1 MPLKANLKK
10 KTEQEKEQSYTK
22 PKNNVS
28 LPKKTVTTAKQSA
41 QAIKSSVG
49 GKKATYKPSAK
60 KEQEV
65 ENRIATKKN
74 FGSEKSDTSYRNTR
88 LGKTSSYTAQSSY
101 KKGREVVKQKAEDT
115 GLYVNKVDTTTPRKK
130 RDNTNPTRG
139 NGRDTSQKKTNRNN
153 YNKHRLD
160 EGAKDIQNRA
170 LSGQL
175 NADEPT
181 RYITDVHGR
190 TAVDDRVRV
199 NNLDDLFNV
208 GGKFLSNAM
217 DSAIDYSPVTIPYTL
232 ATGETLTNGAYYDN
246 PYEEQR
252 TQGLSA
258 GAGRMAGMALN
269 YGIARSAANP
279 LLEQAANAVMNGTK
293 VGALINNSATLG
305 KIGQAV
311 GTNTAKDIA
320 SGLVKETISDATIGA
335 GQNAL
340 INYAEGLRGEDFWRQ
355 MAKDEALDFAIGGI
369 MEGAG
374 IGKQIGRANRNFN
387 EISAEKA
394 TDLLKG
400 ANTKAEYIDALIDR
414 ANRQMDIGYEE
425 GIAPRLKKVASDKSN
440 EFLEEAAKVDKMTD
454 RQFSR
459 YQQGKSTDVQNPVN
473 RRGMES
479 AKVKAENK
487 PKGSALEAEADAKSW
502 EDFSKTPSKEARAEA
517 KAQGLKGGEELKNY
531 WRNRKMQGFGQN
543 DIKEVSLEDAVKTV
557 KEGLPE
563 SQREGWFTKY
573 DSGYKPQIEE
583 QILNDKSLRNA
594 GLNLAYHNYK
604 GTNKNI
610 SFEEF
615 LNTPITMY
623 RGTQGKTLIDDDV
636 FVSFTP
642 DRKVAER
649 FGGEIQEVTIKPIDT
664 LGNYQTN
671 GELEYLVPRAK
682 ADAAKAAG
690 KTKNVGYH
698 AGDLGKSEWH
708 SQQAGS
714 SRDTG
719 HFGTGTYFV
728 GDEKLIGKGSGY
740 EDRPHH
746 TVDFNDYNLYK
757 PKNAEQGARVHENLK
772 RINRASSNLDNL
784 LKKIDTTDK
793 SISKMRKVV
802 DNAVEYTEANLKKI
816 QKVADDVLSQKEIDD
831 LVREAKEHAKPKT
844 RSDEEYLELA
854 QNLLRKENK
863 ELEAL
868 DLSRSADESKARL
881 KEIEDIY
888 RSQDKATE
896 PYEKY
901 YFNLLSDKLSNEL
914 NGDFASGASKYLDDL
929 ESSKNIISQLAE
941 DTGKSETE
949 VRKALEV
956 AREKISK
963 YSDSKAKEDSASTIV
978 MKELGFEGVD
988 VRGIKELDNTEYGSV
1003 IYNLN
1008 ENAVAFPNEKE
1019 YNKLKGD
1026 LNNGKDAGTSQQ
1038 EGTEVNRGTYGVL
1051 QGRQGNDGVRQE
1063 LLGDRAKGKN
1073 GAGHHKEFLVEDKI
1087 KKILDKDETI
1097 RTKTSLDYSE
1107 DVDGFNEK
1115 LGSNRKTAKYGYCVD
1130 LISKEDLAEGSKLIV
1145 THDGAVTVGVN
1156 PRGKG
1161 GNIIGLSKSGNAP
1174 SGVTSHEAMMNAIA
1188 AGGDRSDQYGQALT
1202 NLYNDRYGLVPV
1214 AKVKYNEDVI
1224 RELSA
1229 PEEVEAK
1236 IKMFNEM
1243 RAEGNEPD
1251 VFVSAKFDDLQGTIS
1266 TRAGKG
1272 YKKLTK
1278 EDYEKLPVFTDYEKA
1293 LNYRDEILD
1302 SLDKRNAYTK
1312 EHGINGTFTEAKATT
1327 VEGAKRPTK
1336 RLGKKAET
1344 VAESTKPQETTKTS
1358 NGGDLPKGGKIEK
1371 VGEFEVVGGGKG
1383 VETTTP
1389 TETKLSFIEQL
1400 KKTLRNG
1407 RRDLINS
1414 EAGLERMD
1422 KVAKQTKIQ
1431 EKSYMTRNAKG
1442 QAGYILNKKLVDRQ
1456 GKEIGKSLSEV
1467 LGGKIEYNGKTYDS
1481 PFKDKATAKLFDE
1494 YMFELH
1500 NTYRAPQ
1507 GKNIY
1512 GGRDYVEEVDQIIKN
1527 YPALAGE
1534 KDRLLKWLNDT
1545 DGTTSKEQRKA
1556 LEERLRNK
1564 YENFDD
1570 VIKDLNKYRA
1580 AKSQANVDRIL
1591 KEHPEFAKVT
1601 EEMDKWWGSFT
1612 DEYLVKSGIISA
1624 KDVKKFKEIY
1634 PHYVPTF
1641 RDMGEAAGRESKNA
1655 ATLIKKAT
1663 GSGKRQLLTVPEQYA
1678 HQIDRIVTAARRNEL
1693 NQEIINTISKD
1704 PAGMKAFGAIQDGKG
1719 KLTYDFSNGDLDDF
1733 ITTLDDI
1740 SLNQIKSGKNTITA
1754 VFNGEKVTAN
1764 ISDEVAKSLEAMSNI
1779 QDTNLLVKVGKTIT
1793 NPMKFT
1799 ITGGNPVFFVSNMM
1813 RDLPTLYI
1821 QSNHGFVK
1829 TTTGLFKATK
1839 EVFTNGEKYKMYKAL
1854 GGAESGYYMRG
1865 KGFETTASTRGVI
1878 KRVQEV
1884 MSFLGEKGEAIPR
1897 LAEFINTLEK
1907 TGDAYKA
1914 LRDAAEST
1922 VDFSR
1927 RGSSDVA
1934 KALDAWTLYLNAG
1947 LQGLDKFARTVAAH
1961 PVRTLGRSATM
1972 LGIPYM
1978 ALTALN
1984 QDNPYYQELTER
1996 VKQNNF
2002 LIPNLAGEKDEDGNC
2017 KTFVKV
2023 PLNREYGTVFATSL
2037 YCALKAARGEDD
2049 SWEGFRETFEENF
2062 LPNNPFTDNILAPL
2076 LINIPQN
2083 KDFAGR
2089 SIIPNS
2095 LKDASPE
2102 NQYDYSTSEFAKL
2115 ISKGMNRIPVKDVP
2129 IVKYLQSPKLVDY
2142 ILDSYTGYY
2151 GQVLQSATTTGGT
2164 SKDNYVKDVL
2174 VKQTAEQPF
2183 LNKFVADS
2191 RYSSKPVED
2200 FYNMKDE
2207 YTQQKTDAEIEGK
2220 TWSEAHAAEHAL
2232 SKISKGL
2239 YESTQAEKAILAD
2252 KSLTKA
2258 EKDKMI
2264 GELRTARNELAK
2276 EAKKEVT
2283 NAVAEYRQAP
2293 TFSELS
2299 DTTKEKW
2306 STSLG
2311 IEKEQWAT
2319 AYKKMTDEYDSRKE
2333 ENEDAKMTADEK
2345 RLYLI
2350 ENGITTYKQ
2359 AQSILG
2365 ENTSKNKWDEALA
2378 MYRKGET
2385 YDSLTTA
2392 SLEKA
2397 ERQKDMTET
2406 EIKFDDNFRTRADS
2420 RYDGKTVSKKMY
2432 DNFLYEVQY
2441 VDKNTD
2447 NNGSIKQSEAQN
2459 AIENLDQMYG
2469 LTQEQKAYLW
2479 YLAENVNSK
2488 GEGWKKQPY
2497 GKWNG

>member
-41 QAIKSSVG
+41 QAIKSSVS
-49 GKKATYKPSAK
+49 GKKTYKPSAE
-60 KEQEV
+60 KEQTV
-65 ENRIATKKN
+65 KNRVAANKN
-74 FGSEKSDTSYRNTR
+74 SSNEKTDYSYRNTR

-101 KKGREVVKQKAEDT
+101 KKGKEAITQKAEDT

-190 TAVDDRVRV
+190 TAVDDRMRV
-199 NNLDDLFNV
+199 NNLDDWFNV

-217 DSAIDYSPVTIPYTL
+217 DSTIDYSPVTIPYTL

-246 PYEEQR
+246 PYEEHR

-320 SGLVKETISDATIGA
+320 SRLVKETISDATIGA

-340 INYAEGLRGEDFWRQ
+340 INYAEGLRGEDFWKQ

-400 ANTKAEYIDALIDR
+400 VNTKAEYIDALIDR
-414 ANRQMDIGYEE
+414 ANRQMNIGYEE

-479 AKVKAENK
+479 AKVKAKNK

-563 SQREGWFTKY
+563 SHREGWFTRY

-604 GTNKNI
+604 GTNKDI

-682 ADAAKAAG
+682 ADAAK
-690 KTKNVGYH
+690 K
-698 AGDLGKSEWH
+698 
-708 SQQAGS
+708 
-714 SRDTG
+714 
-719 HFGTGTYFV
+719 
-728 GDEKLIGKGSGY
+728 
-740 EDRPHH
+740 
-746 TVDFNDYNLYK
+746 
-757 PKNAEQGARVHENLK
+757 
-772 RINRASSNLDNL
+772 
-784 LKKIDTTDK
+784 
-793 SISKMRKVV
+793 
-802 DNAVEYTEANLKKI
+802 
-816 QKVADDVLSQKEIDD
+816 
-831 LVREAKEHAKPKT
+831 
-844 RSDEEYLELA
+844 
-854 QNLLRKENK
+854 
-863 ELEAL
+863 
-868 DLSRSADESKARL
+868 
-881 KEIEDIY
+881 
-888 RSQDKATE
+888 
-896 PYEKY
+896 
-901 YFNLLSDKLSNEL
+901 
-914 NGDFASGASKYLDDL
+914 
-929 ESSKNIISQLAE
+929 
-941 DTGKSETE
+941 
-949 VRKALEV
+949 
-956 AREKISK
+956 
-963 YSDSKAKEDSASTIV
+963 
-978 MKELGFEGVD
+978 
-988 VRGIKELDNTEYGSV
+988 
-1003 IYNLN
+1003 

-1214 AKVKYNEDVI
+1214 AKVKYNEDII

-1278 EDYEKLPVFTDYEKA
+1278 DDYEKLPVFTDYEKA

-1344 VAESTKPQETTKTS
+1344 VKPQETAKTS
-1358 NGGDLPKGGKIEK
+1358 NGGGDLPKGGKIEK

-1481 PFKDKATAKLFDE
+1481 PFKDKTTAKLFDE

-1527 YPALAGE
+1527 YPALTGE

-1641 RDMGEAAGRESKNA
+1641 RDMGEAAGKESKNA

-1678 HQIDRIVTAARRNEL
+1678 HQIDRIVIAARRNEL

-1821 QSNHGFVK
+1821 QSNHGFFK
-1829 TTTGLFKATK
+1829 TTTGLVKATK

-2174 VKQTAEQPF
+2174 VKQTAAQPF

-2264 GELRTARNELAK
+2264 DELRTARNELAK

-2333 ENEDAKMTADEK
+2333 ENEDAKMTTDEK

-2378 MYRKGET
+2378 MHKKGET

-2392 SLEKA
+2392 TLEKA

-2447 NNGSIKQSEAQN
+2447 NNGSIKQDEAQN

>member
-1 MPLKANLKK
+1 MANPRRSKTQVKTNK
-10 KTEQEKEQSYTK
+10 KTNGA
-22 PKNNVS
+22 P
-28 LPKKTVTTAKQSA
+28 LPKKSE
-41 QAIKSSVG
+41 S
-49 GKKATYKPSAK
+49 
-60 KEQEV
+60 
-65 ENRIATKKN
+65 ATKAAKTIKRETI
-74 FGSEKSDTSYRNTR
+74 S
-88 LGKTSSYTAQSSY
+88 KTSSNKKTYSSDSRNNVGRTSGKDYSKEYSTAKTKASNY
-101 KKGREVVKQKAEDT
+101 VKNAGKTLKREWNVD
-115 GLYVNKVDTTTPRKK
+115 KV
-130 RDNTNPTRG
+130 NTNKKAGVR
-139 NGRDTSQKKTNRNN
+139 TSSN
-153 YNKHRLD
+153 HHSLSA
-160 EGAKDIQNRA
+160 EAKDIQNRG
-170 LSGQL
+170 LSGAL
-175 NADEPT
+175 EGDNVFDK
-181 RYITDVHGR
+181 V
-190 TAVDDRVRV
+190 
-199 NNLDDLFNV
+199 FNPM
-208 GGKFLSNAM
+208 GKFISNAM
-217 DSAIDYSPVTIPYTL
+217 DSTIDNSPLGAAVTL
-232 ATGETLTNGAYYDN
+232 ATGKRISDGAYYDN

-252 TQGLSA
+252 HQGISA

-320 SGLVKETISDATIGA
+320 TGLVKETISDATLGA

-340 INYAEGLRGEDFWRQ
+340 INYAEGLRGEDFWKQ

-374 IGKQIGRANRNFN
+374 IGKQIGRAGR
-387 EISAEKA
+387 EAADISEENVK
-394 TDLLKG
+394 DLL
-400 ANTKAEYIDALIDR
+400 ANATSRGEYADALKARGMALKEKSLDT
-414 ANRQMDIGYEE
+414 ANAGRNLRE
-425 GIAPRLKKVASDKSN
+425 ASAKKGTEYTDEYRKTLN
-440 EFLEEAAKVDKMTD
+440 MTD
-454 RQFSR
+454 KQFNR
-459 YQQGKSTDVQNPVN
+459 YQQGRDINAKDLVRKEGTT
-473 RRGMES
+473 S
-479 AKVKAENK
+479 AKAKAKNK
-487 PKGSALEAEADAKSW
+487 TKGSALETEADAKSR
-502 EDFSKTPSKEARAEA
+502 EDFSKTPSKEAKAEA
-517 KAQGLKGGEELKNY
+517 KADTAKAVEMPQAGKNKKTRTPSDRMAYKTLLAMPDSEEKFLALQKKI
-531 WRNRKMQGFGQN
+531 RRDF
-543 DIKEVSLEDAVKTV
+543 E
-557 KEGLPE
+557 
-563 SQREGWFTKY
+563 REGVGHSRNKT
-573 DSGYKPQIEE
+573 SGYIADPEGYKQADKEYMRMLAERQKTAGKTGVAKEAVDISSAKEE
-583 QILNDKSLRNA
+583 QIITNYQELSMRETPTPEKLASFSQGDYTVEEAETILRKNGLLEETPKVDSPDSTAYNNVKGEETNGRKDTQLVQEGNLQQGTATGNSGSKSVLPEERPRNA
-594 GLNLAYHNYK
+594 GDIRVEAEGRSRTSGDVQVSKSNLVSDDVDKVLRTDKRITERTAK
-604 GTNKNI
+604 SADNI
-610 SFEEF
+610 EEF
-615 LNTPITMY
+615 SKRL
-623 RGTQGKTLIDDDV
+623 
-636 FVSFTP
+636 
-642 DRKVAER
+642 
-649 FGGEIQEVTIKPIDT
+649 
-664 LGNYQTN
+664 
-671 GELEYLVPRAK
+671 
-682 ADAAKAAG
+682 
-690 KTKNVGYH
+690 
-698 AGDLGKSEWH
+698 
-708 SQQAGS
+708 
-714 SRDTG
+714 
-719 HFGTGTYFV
+719 
-728 GDEKLIGKGSGY
+728 DE
-740 EDRPHH
+740 
-746 TVDFNDYNLYK
+746 
-757 PKNAEQGARVHENLK
+757 
-772 RINRASSNLDNL
+772 
-784 LKKIDTTDK
+784 
-793 SISKMRKVV
+793 
-802 DNAVEYTEANLKKI
+802 
-816 QKVADDVLSQKEIDD
+816 
-831 LVREAKEHAKPKT
+831 
-844 RSDEEYLELA
+844 
-854 QNLLRKENK
+854 
-863 ELEAL
+863 
-868 DLSRSADESKARL
+868 
-881 KEIEDIY
+881 
-888 RSQDKATE
+888 
-896 PYEKY
+896 
-901 YFNLLSDKLSNEL
+901 
-914 NGDFASGASKYLDDL
+914 
-929 ESSKNIISQLAE
+929 
-941 DTGKSETE
+941 
-949 VRKALEV
+949 
-956 AREKISK
+956 
-963 YSDSKAKEDSASTIV
+963 
-978 MKELGFEGVD
+978 
-988 VRGIKELDNTEYGSV
+988 
-1003 IYNLN
+1003 
-1008 ENAVAFPNEKE
+1008 
-1019 YNKLKGD
+1019 
-1026 LNNGKDAGTSQQ
+1026 
-1038 EGTEVNRGTYGVL
+1038 
-1051 QGRQGNDGVRQE
+1051 
-1063 LLGDRAKGKN
+1063 
-1073 GAGHHKEFLVEDKI
+1073 
-1087 KKILDKDETI
+1087 
-1097 RTKTSLDYSE
+1097 
-1107 DVDGFNEK
+1107 
-1115 LGSNRKTAKYGYCVD
+1115 NRKTNEYGYCVSPVEPKD
-1130 LISKEDLAEGSKLIV
+1130 YDGSTRYYTTHNGQV
-1145 THDGAVTVGVN
+1145 TAGVA
-1156 PRGKG
+1156 KD
-1161 GNIIGLSKSGNAP
+1161 GNIVGLSKSSNATE
-1174 SGVTSHEAMMNAIA
+1174 GANSHEALMTAFGM
-1188 AGGDRSDQYGQALT
+1188 GGNRADAYGIGLATHYQ
-1202 NLYNDRYGLVPV
+1202 RYGLVPV
-1214 AKVKYNEDVI
+1214 ARVPFDENVV
-1224 RELSA
+1224 REYFR
-1229 PEEVEAK
+1229 PEEVDDALAMFR
-1236 IKMFNEM
+1236 KMKDV
-1243 RAEGNEPD
+1243 GNEPD
-1251 VFVSAKFDDLQGTIS
+1251 VYFFAKFDDLENTIK
-1266 TRAGKG
+1266 TRDNGG
-1272 YKKLTK
+1272 YKILSDD
-1278 EDYEKLPVFTDYEKA
+1278 ELRKLPEMDYDSAEK
-1293 LNYRDEILD
+1293 YRNQLLD
-1302 SLDKRNAYTK
+1302 NSAKRNAYMK
-1312 EHGINGTFTEAKATT
+1312 EHGIEGTFTEPKTT
-1327 VEGAKRPTK
+1327 AVEGAKRPTK

-1344 VAESTKPQETTKTS
+1344 VAESTKPQETTKTT
-1358 NGGDLPKGGKIEK
+1358 NGGGDLPKGGKIEK

-1389 TETKLSFIEQL
+1389 AETKLSAIEQL
-1400 KKTLRNG
+1400 KKTLRNA

-1467 LGGKIEYNGKTYDS
+1467 LGGKIEYNGKIYDS
-1481 PFKDKATAKLFDE
+1481 PFKDNATAKLFDE
-1494 YMFELH
+1494 YAMELH
-1500 NTYRAPQ
+1500 NTYRAKQ

-1512 GGRDYVEEVDQIIKN
+1512 GGRDYVEEVDQIVKN

-1580 AKSQANVDRIL
+1580 AKSQINVDRIL

-1601 EEMDKWWGSFT
+1601 EEMDKWWNSFT

-1624 KDVKKFKEIY
+1624 DNVKKFKEIY

-1719 KLTYDFSNGDLDDF
+1719 KLTYDFSEGDLDDF

-1779 QDTNLLVKVGKTIT
+1779 QDTNLLIKVGKTIT

-1799 ITGGNPVFFVSNMM
+1799 ITGGNPVFFISNMM

-1854 GGAESGYYMRG
+1854 GGAEAGYYMRG
-1865 KGFETTASTRGVI
+1865 KGFETSASTRGVI

-1934 KALDAWTLYLNAG
+1934 KTLDAWTLYLNAG
-1947 LQGLDKFARTVAAH
+1947 IQGLDKFARTVAAH
-1961 PVRTLGRSATM
+1961 PLRTAGRSATM

-2002 LIPNLAGEKDEDGNC
+2002 LVPNLAGEKDENGNC
-2017 KTFVKV
+2017 KTFIKV

-2037 YCALKAARGEDD
+2037 YCTLKAVRGEDD
-2049 SWEGFRETFEENF
+2049 SWQGFTETFQENF

-2089 SIIPNS
+2089 SIIPKS

-2129 IVKYLQSPKLVDY
+2129 ILKYLQSPKLVDY

-2174 VKQTAEQPF
+2174 VKQTAAQPF

-2207 YTQQKTDAEIEGK
+2207 YTQLKTDAEIEGK
-2220 TWSEAHAAEHAL
+2220 TWSEAHAAEQAL

-2239 YESTQAEKAILAD
+2239 SESTQAEKAILAD

-2258 EKDKMI
+2258 EKDKLI

-2283 NAVAEYRQAP
+2283 NAVEEYRQAP

-2306 STSLG
+2306 SISLG
-2311 IEKEQWAT
+2311 IKKEQWAT

-2378 MYRKGET
+2378 MHKKGET

-2392 SLEKA
+2392 TLEKA
-2397 ERQKDMTET
+2397 ERQKDMTES
-2406 EIKFDDNFRTRADS
+2406 EIKFDNNFRTRSDS